1 MKQSRVEEMI
11 KGFFKEGSDAKGK
24 GKPGTKPGP
33 CVTRSVCAIR
43 FNPDD
48 HKENVITTFS

>member
-1 MKQSRVEEMI
+1 MKQSRVKEMI
-11 KGFFKEGSDAKGK
+11 KGFFKEGSDPKGK

-33 CVTRSVCAIR
+33 CVTHSVCAIR

-48 HKENVITTFS
+48 HKENIITTFS